1 MLSTETII
9 IISLIVLTLC
19 IIASFFLPDKLK
31 RMKKYTDIYIGM
43 SESDMLEI
51 IGGGYAKSSLKNGVT
66 KYEWR
71 INGSS
76 YTTSRPANYGGVHYA
91 DTYYSGVKN
100 LIYM

>member
-51 IGGGYAKSSLKNGVT
+51 IGG
-66 KYEWR
+66 
-71 INGSS
+71 
-76 YTTSRPANYGGVHYA
+76 VHYA
-91 DTYYSGVKN
+91 DTYYSGLKKLDIYVKDGLVEEIRPYN
-100 LIYM
+100 I